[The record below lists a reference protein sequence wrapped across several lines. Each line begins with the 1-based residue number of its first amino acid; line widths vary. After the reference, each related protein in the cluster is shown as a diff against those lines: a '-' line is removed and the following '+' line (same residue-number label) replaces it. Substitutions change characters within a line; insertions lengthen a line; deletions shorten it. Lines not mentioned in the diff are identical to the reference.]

1 MNLAIQKTYVE
12 LEKIATEV
20 KKDLHRKGI
29 AIPTRLKDGTISVEG
44 FRIVKDSSGFYT
56 INNKRNQP
64 VVTGINL
71 PQTAALLANDLALG
85 RWMNTDILKQDRN
98 YGYQLFEETLAKVR
112 ARKSLKKNDID
123 RAGLL
128 FTRYEVAHAKTDSI
142 KQQIVLSFEK
152 LRRLR

>member
-1 MNLAIQKTYVE
+1 MNLTIQKTYVE

-20 KKDLHRKGI
+20 KKGLHRKGI
-29 AIPTRLKDGTISVEG
+29 AIPTKLKDGTVSVEG
-44 FRIVKDSSGFYT
+44 YRIIKDSSGFYT
-56 INNKRNQP
+56 INDKKDRP

-85 RWMNTDILKQDRN
+85 RWMNTDILKQDIN
-98 YGYQLFEETLAKVR
+98 YGYKLFEETLAKVR

-123 RAGLL
+123 RAGLM
-128 FTRYEVAHAKTDSI
+128 FTRYEVAHAKTNFI